1 MSLSGL
7 EFMGLVGQTVKV
19 NRGGPD
25 SVEGVLLS
33 AQNSYLAVWSKDKKI
48 VYISTQHIK
57 SITASQGSQGS
68 RSGGTQSGSKG
79 SRSGG
84 ASYMGRPIHA
94 HSFAGLLQSLQY
106 RHVQINRGGPE
117 KLEGVIIN
125 ANQNYLMLAVK
136 GEEVVRI
143 PIFHIKSVTVV
154 GSSSNN
160 NGSKGNS
167 SNGNKGNNQSGGN
180 KSGGNKSGGNQSGG
194 KQSGGNRSG
203 ENRTGGNRSGG
214 SYDWGSQSWGN
225 RSKNRSKRNSSG
237 RRTSGRRTAGNR
249 SGGRNGGRSG
259 GRTSGRR

>member
-68 RSGGTQSGSKG
+68 RSGGAQSGSKG

-94 HSFAGLLQSLQY
+94 YSFAGLLQSLQY

-125 ANQNYLMLAVK
+125 TNQNYLMLAVK

-167 SNGNKGNNQSGGN
+167 SNGSKGNNQSGGN
-180 KSGGNKSGGNQSGG
+180 KSGG

-237 RRTSGRRTAGNR
+237 RRSGGRRTAGYR

-259 GRTSGRR
+259 GRSGGRR